1 MEHATFSSVFDT
13 RTWRSIDLPDAA
25 KLLTDLTELRY
36 LEPFFGHERTV
47 KEASDV
53 LKVTIDDLYFR
64 VKRALKLGL
73 LTVTNLETR
82 AGRAMKRYTLV
93 ADGFYVP
100 FQVVPNIDFE
110 GLVLGFD
117 LQLERIL
124 IRNVLLAGHDDAFI
138 SSFGVRVY
146 LDDAGHLTADAAKGP
161 NEPYDFLAPE
171 TPGIYTGW
179 YPLELDYQDAKD
191 LQRDLHAVW
200 QKYAQKKGVQSYL
213 LRLGLAPLLQAKL

>member
-13 RTWRSIDLPDAA
+13 RVWRSIELPDAA

-36 LEPFFGHERTV
+36 LEPFFGQERTV
-47 KEASDV
+47 KEAADV
-53 LKVTIDDLYFR
+53 LKVSLDDLYFR
-64 VKRALKLGL
+64 VRRAQRLGL
-73 LTVTNLETR
+73 LKVVNLESR

-100 FQVVPNIDFE
+100 FMVVPNLDFE

-124 IRNVLLAGHDDAFI
+124 IRNVLLAGHDDSFI
-138 SSFGVRVY
+138 SDFGVRVY
-146 LDDAGHLTADAAKGP
+146 LDDAGHLTADAARGP
-161 NEPYDFLAPE
+161 TEPYDFLAPE
-171 TPGIYTGW
+171 NPGIYTNW
-179 YPLELDYQDAKD
+179 HPLELDFSDAKD

-200 QKYAQKKGVQSYL
+200 QKYAQKKGAQSYM

>member
-13 RTWRSIDLPDAA
+13 RTWRSIDQPDAA
-25 KLLTDLTELRY
+25 KLLTDLSELRY

-47 KEASDV
+47 KEAADV

-64 VKRALKLGL
+64 VRRAQKLGL
-73 LTVTNLETR
+73 LRVVNLEPR

-100 FQVVPNIDFE
+100 FRVVPNIDFE
-110 GLVLGFD
+110 ALVLGFE
-117 LQLERIL
+117 LQLERLL
-124 IRNVLLAGHDDAFI
+124 IRNVLAAGHDDSFV

-161 NEPYDFLAPE
+161 TQPYDFLASE
-171 TPGIYTGW
+171 NPGIYTTW
-179 YPLELDYQDAKD
+179 NQLELDFEDAKD

-200 QKYAQKKGVQSYL
+200 QKYARKKGAQSYL
-213 LRLGLAPLLQAKL
+213 LRLGLAPLLQTKL

>member
-1 MEHATFSSVFDT
+1 MEQVTFSSVFDT
-13 RTWRSIDLPDAA
+13 RTWVNIDLPDAA

-53 LKVTIDDLYFR
+53 LKVTIDELYFR
-64 VKRALKLGL
+64 VRRALKLGL
-73 LTVTNLETR
+73 LKVTNLESR
-82 AGRAMKRYTLV
+82 AGRAMKRYRLV

-100 FQVVPNIDFE
+100 FQIVPNLDFE

-124 IRNVLLAGHDDAFI
+124 IRNVLLAGHDDSFI

-146 LDDAGHLTADAAKGP
+146 LDDAGRLTADAAKGP
-161 NEPYDFLAPE
+161 TEPYDFLATE
-171 TPGIYTGW
+171 NPGIYTGW
-179 YPLELDYQDAKD
+179 HPLELDYQDAKE

-200 QKYAQKKGVQSYL
+200 QKYAQKKGAQSYL
-213 LRLGLAPLLQAKL
+213 LRLGLAPLLQAKP